1 MNTGRIFATVMLMLV
16 TTCLAQEPITVRS
29 TGKQKWPAAEA
40 QEIYR
45 SACLVVQ
52 QEFGRR
58 VRPRVVLVLGADKE
72 GVQWDQRE
80 IQLKKWNP
88 ELFAQGVVMLAFD
101 DLLPVERRIAMTKRT
116 LNWANATVSVQQF
129 RK

>member
-1 MNTGRIFATVMLMLV
+1 MTTGKTLAIMMLMLV
-16 TTCLAQEPITVRS
+16 TTSLAQEPITVRN
-29 TGKQKWPAAEA
+29 TRNQKWPAADA

-45 SACLVVQ
+45 SVCMVVQ
-52 QEFGRR
+52 QEFRHP
-58 VRPRVVLVLGADKE
+58 VQPRVVLVLGADKD
-72 GVQWDQRE
+72 GVQFDERE

-101 DLLPVERRIAMTKRT
+101 DLMPLDRRLVITKRA
-116 LNWANATVSVQQF
+116 LNWASATVSVQQF